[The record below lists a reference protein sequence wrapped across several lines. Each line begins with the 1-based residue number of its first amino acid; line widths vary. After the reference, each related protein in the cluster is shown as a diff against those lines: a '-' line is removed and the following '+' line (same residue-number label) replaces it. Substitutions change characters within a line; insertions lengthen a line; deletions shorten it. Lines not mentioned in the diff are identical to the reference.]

1 MLQQSALQKLS
12 ASKLPMY
19 SRKKI
24 GNLSF
29 HDTSFLGY
37 EDENENIPKR
47 KENKIM
53 KLLKFKNKREN
64 FPSSVSANSLKVEK
78 KTEVPK
84 EKEKVV
90 ESPPVNLNSSHLT
103 ETFAP
108 NIYENITIKS
118 EPLDPDL
125 EEPVD
130 IPNECNVGLTSPPK
144 AKRKKNSLAA
154 LAKVN
159 PKYIGITGQYIC
171 TECPYTSEYIT
182 HFERHVKSFH
192 PELSLY
198 RCEICQFQSKSKSYL
213 TVHTM
218 NHLGLKPYKCTM
230 CDYASPRKDYV
241 NMHMKSHTKEET
253 HFCEFCDYRTYR
265 QDYFNRHLLEKHY
278 KKAF

>member
-1 MLQQSALQKLS
+1 MSNAMFQLKRKSFFRYYLESVEEMIIKRPRKENEECVLQQSTLQKSS

-64 FPSSVSANSLKVEK
+64 FQSSVSANSLKVEM

-103 ETFAP
+103 ETFA
-108 NIYENITIKS
+108 T
-118 EPLDPDL
+118 
-125 EEPVD
+125 
-130 IPNECNVGLTSPPK
+130 
-144 AKRKKNSLAA
+144 
-154 LAKVN
+154 
-159 PKYIGITGQYIC
+159 QY
-171 TECPYTSEYIT
+171 
-182 HFERHVKSFH
+182 
-192 PELSLY
+192 L
-198 RCEICQFQSKSKSYL
+198 
-213 TVHTM
+213 
-218 NHLGLKPYKCTM
+218 
-230 CDYASPRKDYV
+230 
-241 NMHMKSHTKEET
+241 
-253 HFCEFCDYRTYR
+253 
-265 QDYFNRHLLEKHY
+265 
-278 KKAF
+278 